1 MVVFLDSGIG
11 GLPYCDRF
19 LALAPSCPAAY
30 FADRAAF
37 PYGSKTR
44 EELAALLVSRA
55 ALLLKRFP
63 AVRVMALACNT
74 ASVSA
79 LDELRAAFPVPAFVG
94 TVPAV
99 KPALLAGGAAGAAGV
114 VGVLGTER
122 TIADPYLD
130 ALASRYGQGRPLVK
144 RAAPELVT
152 FVERE
157 LESAGTQERLLRAA
171 SYVQWFR
178 EQGVSGIVLGCTHF
192 LFLLKEFREAAAPD
206 ITVYDSVDGV
216 ARRVLSLVHA
226 EKPGGEPDTTNAA
239 DIAAG
244 AATTAAPRIL
254 LLSGKEPPDAA
265 WRNRARE
272 RGMELRLAGEQE

>member
-19 LALAPSCPAAY
+19 LALAPSCPVVY

-44 EELAALLVSRA
+44 KELAALLITRA
-55 ALLLKRFP
+55 TLLLEHFP
-63 AVRVMALACNT
+63 AVRVMTLACNT

-99 KPALLAGGAAGAAGV
+99 KPALLAGGAAG
-114 VGVLGTER
+114 VLGTER

-130 ALASRYGQGRPLVK
+130 ALASRYGQGPLVK

-192 LFLLKEFREAAAPD
+192 LFLLKEFRKAAAPD
-206 ITVYDSVDGV
+206 ISVYDSVDGV
-216 ARRVLSLVHA
+216 ARRVLSLVRAGQPHR
-226 EKPGGEPDTTNAA
+226 KEPDGADADTATDAA
-239 DIAAG
+239 AE
-244 AATTAAPRIL
+244 TPRRIL
-254 LLSGKEPPDAA
+254 LLSGKEPPEQA
-265 WRNRARE
+265 WINRARE
-272 RGMELRLAGEQE
+272 RSMEIRLAGEQL